1 LQLTAG
7 SLASLLIPYWP
18 TADVSYLKE
27 RTAQVRAHADS
38 LRSASDN
45 VHMAARTAGSGNDG
59 PSAEAI
65 SDVLTGPQG
74 HAEEL
79 HNAAAQAEKLA
90 DGLQHYAVSVEVIR
104 ALVLI
109 GIAAVTAATIF
120 GPEAGLARLL
130 AYQAQARTV
139 RNGVA
144 KKLAEIFEKAE
155 ERGGGTIMKMARE
168 GGWTGGASKSAKS
181 AANEMA
187 LGDKDAAQKAAR
199 NLEKKADDAPENSDY
214 AKQQRAAAHLKRSGQ
229 DN

>member
-1 LQLTAG
+1 VQLTAG
-7 SLASLLIPYWP
+7 SLASLLVPYWP

-27 RTAQVRAHADS
+27 RTAQVRAHAES

-45 VHMAARTAGSGNDG
+45 IHIAARTAGSGNDG
-59 PSAEAI
+59 PSAEAV

-79 HNAAAQAEKLA
+79 HNAAAQADKLA

-109 GIAAVTAATIF
+109 GIASVTAATIF

-130 AYQAQARTV
+130 AYQVQARTM
-139 RNGVA
+139 RNAVA

-155 ERGGGTIMKMARE
+155 ERGGGTIMKMA
-168 GGWTGGASKSAKS
+168 GKDGWTGRASKSAKS
-181 AANEMA
+181 VANEVA
-187 LGDKDAAQKAAR
+187 IGDKDAAEKAAR
-199 NLEKKADDAPENSDY
+199 NLDRKAAGAPENSDY
-214 AKQQRAAAHLKRSGQ
+214 AKQQKAAAHLKRTGQ